1 MPASQ
6 RPAAALQWKQR
17 RALLIGLTAAAG
29 WIDALA
35 WIYLGKV
42 FLSFMSGNL
51 LFLGIATGQAHGGL
65 LARAAAA
72 LAAFMAG
79 SALGGRLTRRRPAR
93 GGLRAR
99 PAAGLA
105 AFMAG
110 SALGGRL
117 TGSRL
122 APGATAH
129 PMIQTLRLE
138 ASV

>member
-1 MPASQ
+1 MPEAQ
-6 RPAAALQWKQR
+6 RPPAALQWQRR
-17 RALLIGLTAAAG
+17 RALLIGLTAVAG
-29 WIDALA
+29 WLDALA

-51 LFLGIATGQAHGGL
+51 LFLEVATGQAHAGL
-65 LARAAAA
+65 LAR
-72 LAAFMAG
+72 
-79 SALGGRLTRRRPAR
+79 
-93 GGLRAR
+93 
-99 PAAGLA
+99 
-105 AFMAG
+105 AG

-138 ASV
+138 AAVLVVSPCCGGWAAIPPTTSDSRSR